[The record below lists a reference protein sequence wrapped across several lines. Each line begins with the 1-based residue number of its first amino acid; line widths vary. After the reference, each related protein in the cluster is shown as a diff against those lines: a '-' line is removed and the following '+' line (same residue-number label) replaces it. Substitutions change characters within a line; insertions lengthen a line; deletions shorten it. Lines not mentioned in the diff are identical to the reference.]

1 MPQLE
6 RWGLQIIKQ
15 VNIKGSNMSTN
26 SAKMT
31 QTKSVAFIGI
41 SVALLAVSAWF
52 TIPIGPVPVTLQVF
66 VYIFL
71 IMALPKKEAIA
82 AIALYVAIGTAG
94 LPVFSSMRGGISV
107 VAGPTGGFLWGAILA
122 AVAAVLV
129 ISLLQKF
136 TKAKSDNAQTANL
149 LPDTWVYFV
158 ASFVFLAVLYLS
170 GWAQLMYVAH
180 MDAASAFAA
189 GVAPFVLI
197 DSVKIIAAV
206 FVATG
211 FKKAFKGK

>member
-1 MPQLE
+1 
-6 RWGLQIIKQ
+6 
-15 VNIKGSNMSTN
+15 MSAST
-26 SAKMT
+26 AKMT
-31 QTKSVAFIGI
+31 QTKSFAFIGI

-52 TIPIGPVPVTLQVF
+52 TIPLGPVPITLQVF
-66 VYIFL
+66 VYVFL
-71 IMALPKKEAIA
+71 IVALPKKEALG
-82 AIALYVAIGTAG
+82 AIALYVAMGTAG

-129 ISLLQKF
+129 IAMLQKF
-136 TKAKSDNAQTANL
+136 PKANSNNEQVGNLPIKS
-149 LPDTWVYFV
+149 WVYFV
-158 ASFVFLAVLYLS
+158 ASFVFLAVLYLA

-180 MDAASAFAA
+180 LDAASAFAA
-189 GVAPFVLI
+189 GVAPFILI
-197 DSVKIIAAV
+197 DLFKIIAAV